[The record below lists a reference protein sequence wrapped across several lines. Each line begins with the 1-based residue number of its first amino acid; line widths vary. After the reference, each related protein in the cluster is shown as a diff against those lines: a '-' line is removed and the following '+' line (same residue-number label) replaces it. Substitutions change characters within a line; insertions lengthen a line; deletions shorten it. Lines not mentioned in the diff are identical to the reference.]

1 MSCVCVCARE
11 SRDKEDLIFIDQT
24 VDMGEFRKIGMTV
37 TFPENNNT
45 AEKFSSF
52 FNRESSELS
61 KGLIKSFF
69 TENVIYIDRYCESLR
84 YIGK

>member
-1 MSCVCVCARE
+1 MCVCVRARE

-24 VDMGEFRKIGMTV
+24 VDMGGFRKIGMTV

-52 FNRESSELS
+52 FNRGIE
-61 KGLIKSFF
+61 
-69 TENVIYIDRYCESLR
+69 
-84 YIGK
+84 